1 MNRKNNNPS
10 KSRIGQLQEE
20 FKMSDSEI
28 DEIHLFI
35 SLLEKDMTI
44 LEASEKLIESK
55 SLNDRQKV
63 AFSHIL
69 GIFRAEGKS
78 LNWNSLISLSSNSSI
93 QFSISSLLICILYI
107 NLCENWKSMST
118 LLHSFRI
125 VSV

>member
-69 GIFRAEGKS
+69 GIFRAEGNRLYDQTEQKS
-78 LNWNSLISLSSNSSI
+78 
-93 QFSISSLLICILYI
+93 
-107 NLCENWKSMST
+107 
-118 LLHSFRI
+118 
-125 VSV
+125 